1 MKNLDNLTDQL
12 LALFSLF
19 LIAIPII
26 IMVGAFIYGGYEEI
40 DSKRCA
46 LSAYQSCIQ
55 VNGQNC
61 SEQADVVCR
70 GKKK

>member
-1 MKNLDNLTDQL
+1 MKNLEDFTY
-12 LALFSLF
+12 F
-19 LIAIPII
+19 LIAVPIL
-26 IMVGAFIYGGYEEI
+26 IMIGAVIYSGYEEI

-55 VNGQNC
+55 VSGQNC